1 MELKLER
8 DRKLNICN
16 NCDKYNKSMKI
27 CSICK
32 CVMPLKVFIK
42 GNTCPINKHEVI

>member
-8 DRKLNICN
+8 DRNLNICN
-16 NCDKYNKSMKI
+16 NCDKYNNSMKI

-32 CVMPLKVFIK
+32 CVIPLKVFIK
-42 GNTCPINKHEVI
+42 GDTCPINKLEVV